1 MQTEKNIWLRVLSMI
16 LTLALLISCI
26 PNQVYAMA
34 GEALADLL
42 DTTDTAVLQPNATP
56 DPVLSTAR
64 IVAEDAS
71 RRGKT
76 YKEYIMNN
84 GLHLATVYPS
94 AIHYEENGEWKDI
107 DNTLV
112 AAISGGKAVY
122 QNTAGAW
129 SIRFPQSLSSSDMI
143 GITKDGHTVQFGM
156 AGEMRST
163 GDLVVASVGQI
174 GATADTLAV
183 SSAQTATAQIQQI
196 DLTAARAAAEHP
208 ETILDKLNSRLTYA
222 NVYPNTKPI

>member
-1 MQTEKNIWLRVLSMI
+1 MI
-16 LTLALLISCI
+16 LTLALLISCV

-42 DTTDTAVLQPNATP
+42 EATDTAVLQPNATP
-56 DPVLSTAR
+56 DPVLSTAH
-64 IVAEDAS
+64 IVAEDESS
-71 RRGKT
+71 RGEF

-84 GLHLATVYPS
+84 GLRYATVYPS
-94 AIHYEENGEWKDI
+94 AIHYEEGGQWKDI

-112 AAISGGKAVY
+112 AAISGGKSVY

-129 SIRFPQSLSSSDMI
+129 NVRFPQSLSGSDMI

-163 GDLVVASVGQI
+163 GDVVVASVGQI
-174 GATADTLAV
+174 GTAADTLAV
-183 SSAQTATAQIQQI
+183 SNAQTATAEIM
-196 DLTAARAAAEHP
+196 
-208 ETILDKLNSRLTYA
+208 ETE
-222 NVYPNTKPI
+222 